1 MDSSN
6 KFVLIMA
13 GGVGSR
19 FWPKSRNH
27 FPKQFID
34 ILGTGESLL
43 QLTYKRFLKVCPNDN
58 ILVLTNESYASLV
71 KEQLPTILSNN
82 ILLEPSRN
90 NTAPCIAYATYK
102 ILKQNIDANII
113 VAPSDHLILKED
125 VFLDKIEQA
134 LAFADRHDALLTL
147 GISPTRPD
155 TGYGYIEYDETQG
168 SSNKDQEIKIK
179 NQVSRNKDKGE
190 GDLQEGLASEVKK
203 VSAFREKPVLAKAQ
217 EYLQNG
223 KYLWNAGIFIWKAS
237 SLQKAFE
244 KYAPEIDTLFKS
256 GNAIYNTSEETAFIL
271 DNYHNSP
278 NISIDYAI
286 LEKADNIYTIPA
298 DIGWSDL
305 GTWASL
311 HAIAEKDEELNVFN
325 GDHIHLKN
333 TTDCMINL
341 PKGKAAVIRGLD
353 NYIVVDD
360 EHVLLIYPKSEEQEI
375 KGVAKEM
382 VEKYGTQYS

>member
-1 MDSSN
+1 MKSKNN

-43 QLTYKRFLKVCPNDN
+43 QLTYQRFLKVCPNEN
-58 ILVLTNESYASLV
+58 ILILTNTGYADLV
-71 KEQLPTILSNN
+71 KEQLPAILVDN

-102 ILKQNIDANII
+102 ILQKNPEANIV

-125 VFLDKIEQA
+125 VFIEKINQA
-134 LAFADRHDALLTL
+134 LAFAETNDALLTL

-155 TGYGYIEYDETQG
+155 TGYGYIEYL
-168 SSNKDQEIKIK
+168 
-179 NQVSRNKDKGE
+179 KDKGARTKE
-190 GDLQEGLASEVKK
+190 QGIRSNDPGAESRGQGLDTEIKK
-203 VSAFREKPVLAKAQ
+203 VAAFKEKPALEKAQ
-217 EYLQNG
+217 EYVNSG
-223 KYLWNAGIFIWKAS
+223 NYLWNAGIFIWKAAN
-237 SLQKAFE
+237 LQKAFE
-244 KYAPEIDTLFKS
+244 KYAPEIDALFKS
-256 GNAIYNTSEETAFIL
+256 GNDVYNTPAEAQFII
-271 DNYHNSP
+271 DQYPGSP
-278 NISIDYAI
+278 DISIDYAI

-311 HAIAEKDEELNVFN
+311 HAIAEKDENQNVYN
-325 GDHIHLKN
+325 SRHIHLN
-333 TTDCMINL
+333 DTRNCMINL
-341 PKGKAAVIRGLD
+341 PNDKAAVIRGLD
-353 NYIVVDD
+353 NFIVVDD
-360 EHVLLIYPKSEEQEI
+360 EKVLMIYPKSEEQEI
-375 KGVAKEM
+375 KGVSKEM
-382 VEKYGTQYS
+382 VTRFGSQYS

>member
-1 MDSSN
+1 MINQNN
-6 KFVLIMA
+6 KYVLIMA

-43 QLTYKRFLKVCPNDN
+43 QLTYQRFLKVCPKEN
-58 ILVLTNESYASLV
+58 ILILTNAGYADLV
-71 KEQLPTILSNN
+71 KAQLPAILTDN

-102 ILKQNIDANII
+102 ILQKNPDANIV

-125 VFLDKIEQA
+125 VFIEKINLALD
-134 LAFADRHDALLTL
+134 FTADNDALLTL

-155 TGYGYIEYDETQG
+155 TGYGYIEYLEDEG
-168 SSNKDQEIKIK
+168 IEKEIK
-179 NQVSRNKDKGE
+179 
-190 GDLQEGLASEVKK
+190 K
-203 VSAFREKPVLAKAQ
+203 VAAFKEKPVLEKAQ
-217 EYLQNG
+217 EYVNSG
-223 KYLWNAGIFIWKAS
+223 NYLWNAGIFIWKAAN
-237 SLQKAFE
+237 LQKAFE
-244 KYAPEIDTLFKS
+244 KYAVEIDALFKS
-256 GNAIYNTSEETAFIL
+256 GNAFYNTPAEAKFIL
-271 DNYHNSP
+271 DQYPGSP
-278 NISIDYAI
+278 DISIDYAI

-311 HAIAEKDEELNVFN
+311 HAIAQQDEHHNVCN
-325 GDHIHLKN
+325 SEHLHLHD
-333 TTDCMINL
+333 THDCMINL

-353 NYIVVDD
+353 NFIVVDD
-360 EHVLLIYPKSEEQEI
+360 EQVLLIYPKSAEQEI
-375 KGVAKEM
+375 KGVSKEM
-382 VEKYGTQYS
+382 VSRFGDQYS

>member
-1 MDSSN
+1 MHSN
-6 KFVLIMA
+6 NYVLIMA

-43 QLTYKRFLKVCPNDN
+43 QLTYQRFLNICPIEN
-58 ILVLTNESYASLV
+58 ILVLTNAGYADLV
-71 KEQLPTILSNN
+71 KTQLPEVLTEN
-82 ILLEPSRN
+82 ILLEPNRN

-102 ILKQNIDANII
+102 ILQQNAEANIV
-113 VAPSDHLILKED
+113 VAPSDHLILKEA
-125 VFLDKIEQA
+125 VFVDKINQA
-134 LAFADRHDALLTL
+134 LAFSANHDALLTI

-155 TGYGYIEYDETQG
+155 TGYGYIKYQHASVATQDA
-168 SSNKDQEIKIK
+168 S
-179 NQVSRNKDKGE
+179 
-190 GDLQEGLASEVKK
+190 SEVKK
-203 VSAFREKPVLAKAQ
+203 VNAFMEKPVLAKAK
-217 EYLQNG
+217 EYLESGN
-223 KYLWNAGIFIWKAS
+223 YLWNAGIFIWKAS

-244 KYAPEIDTLFKS
+244 KYASEIDRIFKS
-256 GNAIYNTSEETAFIL
+256 GNSVYNTSEESAFIL
-271 DNYHNSP
+271 DQYPTSP

-311 HAIAEKDEELNVFN
+311 HAIAEKDAQSNVYNEEHV
-325 GDHIHLKN
+325 HLTN
-333 TTDCMINL
+333 TIGCMINL

-382 VEKYGTQYS
+382 VEMFGPQYA

>member
-1 MDSSN
+1 MN
-6 KFVLIMA
+6 TNTYTLIMA

-43 QLTYKRFLKVCPNDN
+43 QLTYQRFLKICPNEN
-58 ILVLTNESYASLV
+58 ILILTNTGYADLV
-71 KEQLPTILSNN
+71 KEQLPNVLTDN

-102 ILKQNIDANII
+102 ILQKNPEANIV

-125 VFLDKIEQA
+125 VFIEKINQA
-134 LAFADRHDALLTL
+134 LEFAEINDALLTL

-155 TGYGYIEYDETQG
+155 TGYGYIEY
-168 SSNKDQEIKIK
+168 
-179 NQVSRNKDKGE
+179 QVSGSAYQKLSNGIH
-190 GDLQEGLASEVKK
+190 K
-203 VSAFREKPVLAKAQ
+203 VNAFKEKPVLEKAQ
-217 EYLQNG
+217 EYIARGN
-223 KYLWNAGIFIWKAS
+223 YLWNAGIFIWKAAN
-237 SLQKAFE
+237 LQKAFE

-256 GNAIYNTSEETAFIL
+256 GNEIYNTPDEAQFIL
-271 DNYHNSP
+271 DQYPTSP
-278 NISIDYAI
+278 DISIDYAI

-311 HAIAEKDEELNVFN
+311 HAIAQQDEHQNVCN
-325 GDHIHLKN
+325 SEHIHLHD
-333 TTDCMINL
+333 THDCMINL
-341 PKGKAAVIRGLD
+341 PKGKAAVIRGLEHF
-353 NYIVVDD
+353 IVVDD
-360 EHVLLIYPKSEEQEI
+360 EQVLLIYPKSEEQEI
-375 KGVAKEM
+375 KGVSKEM
-382 VEKYGTQYS
+382 VSRFGNQYS

>member
-1 MDSSN
+1 MKSKNN

-43 QLTYKRFLKVCPNDN
+43 QLTYQRFLKVCPNEN
-58 ILVLTNESYASLV
+58 ILILTNTGYADLV
-71 KEQLPTILSNN
+71 KEQLPAILIDN

-102 ILKQNIDANII
+102 ILQKNLEANIV

-125 VFLDKIEQA
+125 VFTEKINQA
-134 LAFADRHDALLTL
+134 LEFAESNDALLTL

-155 TGYGYIEYDETQG
+155 TGYGYIEYLEDKGARTKEQGIRSNDQGAESRGQGLET
-168 SSNKDQEIKIK
+168 EIK
-179 NQVSRNKDKGE
+179 
-190 GDLQEGLASEVKK
+190 K
-203 VSAFREKPVLAKAQ
+203 VAAFKEKPVLEKAQ
-217 EYLQNG
+217 EYVSSGN
-223 KYLWNAGIFIWKAS
+223 YLWNAGIFIWKAAH
-237 SLQKAFE
+237 LQKAFE

-256 GNAIYNTSEETAFIL
+256 GNDVYNTAAEAQFIL
-271 DNYHNSP
+271 DKYPGSP
-278 NISIDYAI
+278 DISIDYAI

-311 HAIAEKDEELNVFN
+311 HAIAEKDENQNVYN
-325 GDHIHLKN
+325 SRHIHLN
-333 TTDCMINL
+333 DTRNCMINL
-341 PKGKAAVIRGLD
+341 PNDKAAVIRGLE

-360 EHVLLIYPKSEEQEI
+360 EKVLMIYPKSEEQEI
-375 KGVAKEM
+375 KGVSKEM
-382 VEKYGTQYS
+382 VARFGSQYS

>member
-1 MDSSN
+1 MPHLKN
-6 KFVLIMA
+6 TFLLIMA

-43 QLTYKRFLKVCPNDN
+43 QLTYQRFLKICPNEN
-58 ILVLTNESYASLV
+58 ILILTNKDYAALV
-71 KEQLPTILSNN
+71 KAQLPEILEGN

-102 ILKQNIDANII
+102 IFQQNPDANIV
-113 VAPSDHLILKED
+113 VAPSDHLILKEE
-125 VFLDKIEQA
+125 VFLEKVGQA
-134 LAFADRHDALLTL
+134 LNFANQNDALLTL

-155 TGYGYIEYDETQG
+155 TGYGYIEYEKEQG
-168 SSNKDQEIKIK
+168 IKSK
-179 NQVSRNKDKGE
+179 NQVE
-190 GDLQEGLASEVKK
+190 GYREQGFNDEIRK
-203 VSAFREKPVLAKAQ
+203 VTAFKEKPVLEKAQ
-217 EYLQNG
+217 DYLESGN
-223 KYLWNAGIFIWKAS
+223 YLWNAGIFIWKAS

-244 KYAPEIDTLFKS
+244 KYAPEIDILFKS
-256 GNAIYNTSEETAFIL
+256 GNSVYNTPGEAAFIVEK
-271 DNYHNSP
+271 YPGSP

-311 HAIAEKDEELNVFN
+311 HAIADKDEQLNVFN
-325 GDHIHLKN
+325 GEHIHLNN
-333 TTDCMINL
+333 TKDCMINL

-360 EHVLLIYPKSEEQEI
+360 ENVLLIYPKSEEQEI
-375 KGVAKEM
+375 KGVAREM
-382 VEKYGTQYS
+382 VEKFGSQYS

>member
-1 MDSSN
+1 MN
-6 KFVLIMA
+6 IKTNTFILIMA

-43 QLTYKRFLKVCPNDN
+43 QLTYQRFLNICPKEN
-58 ILVLTNESYASLV
+58 ILILTNKDYADLV
-71 KEQLPTILSNN
+71 KKQLPGILVDN

-102 ILKQNIDANII
+102 ILQQNAEANIV
-113 VAPSDHLILKED
+113 VAPSDHLILKEH
-125 VFLDKIEQA
+125 VFLNKIEQA
-134 LAFADRHDALLTL
+134 LVFADQNDALLTL

-155 TGYGYIEYDETQG
+155 TGYGYIEYVEEQG
-168 SSNKDQEIKIK
+168 EGEQGA
-179 NQVSRNKDKGE
+179 RNKEQGFN
-190 GDLQEGLASEVKK
+190 SEIRK
-203 VSAFREKPVLAKAQ
+203 VTAFKEKPELAKAQ
-217 EYLQNG
+217 AYLESGN
-223 KYLWNAGIFIWKAS
+223 YLWNAGIFIWKAR

-244 KYAPEIDTLFKS
+244 QYAPEIDVLFKS
-256 GNAIYNTSEETAFIL
+256 GNPVYNTAGEAAFIL
-271 DNYHNSP
+271 EKYPTSP

-311 HAIAEKDEELNVFN
+311 HAIADKDEQLNVFN
-325 GDHIHLKN
+325 GEHIHLKN

-360 EHVLLIYPKSEEQEI
+360 EQVLLIYPKSEEQEI

-382 VEKYGTQYS
+382 VEKFGSQYS